1 MLTLAQKMEQQDRFI
16 TPLLEKALEFLSN
29 GFNDYINDKNE
40 QEKLKILLQDF
51 CGRETPLYEAHN
63 LSKIYGGKIYI
74 KREDLVHGGAHKLNN
89 AIAQCSLAKFM
100 GITNVIAETGAGQHG
115 VATAMAGANLGI
127 NVKVYQ
133 GEIDIQRQQ
142 LNALRMRLFGAKL
155 ISVTEGSAKLK
166 EAVNAAMRDWVSA
179 YHNHAYCIGSIVG
192 PHPFPKMV
200 RHFQKIIGEETK
212 SQILEK
218 TGKLP
223 AAVLACVGG
232 GSNAAGIFTAFV
244 DNPDVK
250 LVACE
255 ASGAA
260 SLSKGSMGILHGM
273 ETLILQTS
281 ERQIA
286 ETHSI
291 SAGLD
296 YPGVGPWLC
305 GLKQENR
312 LQDLS
317 ITDNDCVEA
326 LKLLAKEEG
335 ILCAL
340 ESAHAVAGAK
350 KYLES
355 NPGKTIVIC
364 LSGRGD
370 KDLETMKKFMN
381 LSGNNL

>member
-1 MLTLAQKMEQQDRFI
+1 MLTKARKMEQQDRYI
-16 TPLLEKALEFLSN
+16 TPLLEKPLEFLSK
-29 GFNDYINDKNE
+29 GFNEYMNDKNE
-40 QEKLKILLQDF
+40 QKKLNILLQDF
-51 CGRETPLYEAHN
+51 CGRETPLFEARN
-63 LSKIYGGKIYI
+63 LSKIYGGKIFI

-89 AIAQCSLAKFM
+89 AIAQCSLAKYM
-100 GITNVIAETGAGQHG
+100 GITNIIAETGAGQHG
-115 VATAMAGANLGI
+115 VATAMAGANLGLT
-127 NVKVYQ
+127 VKVYQ
-133 GEIDIQRQQ
+133 GEVDIQRQQ
-142 LNALRMRLFGAKL
+142 LNALRMKLFGAKL
-155 ISVTEGSAKLK
+155 ISVSEGKGKLK

-192 PHPFPKMV
+192 PHPFPTMV

-223 AAVLACVGG
+223 SAVLACVGG
-232 GSNAAGIFTAFV
+232 GSNAAGMFTSFIEHF
-244 DNPDVK
+244 DVE
-250 LVACE
+250 LIACE

-260 SLSKGSMGILHGM
+260 SLSNGSMGILHSM
-273 ETLILQTS
+273 ETLVLQTP

-305 GLKQENR
+305 GLKQEKKLNNFI
-312 LQDLS
+312 
-317 ITDNDCVEA
+317 ITDNECVEA
-326 LKLLAKEEG
+326 LQLLAKEEG

-340 ESAHAVAGAK
+340 ESSHAVAGAK
-350 KYLES
+350 KYLEK
-355 NPGKTIVIC
+355 NPGKTIVVC

-370 KDLETMKKFMN
+370 KDLDTMKNFMN
-381 LSGNNL
+381 L